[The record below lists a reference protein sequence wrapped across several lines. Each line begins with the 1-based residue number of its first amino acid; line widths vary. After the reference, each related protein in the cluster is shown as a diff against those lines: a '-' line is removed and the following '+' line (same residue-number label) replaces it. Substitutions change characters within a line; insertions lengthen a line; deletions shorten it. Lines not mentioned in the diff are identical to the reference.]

1 MTKASRLKKGFVC
14 VLALFTAV
22 CFLTLSETSH
32 ARTKDK
38 DTKKKKSSRNTSSSD
53 DDQGTSSKSKPTSKS
68 VKYVKSPDA
77 IPALIELSNQRKS
90 MIKDYADETAAYSKV
105 KSAVDD
111 NTLAKGIGMEE
122 VKARFGEPVAVDN
135 VNIEGVTKW
144 IYKPGKSDI
153 FSKDKI
159 YLVFDKEG
167 KLVETRRPQ

>member
-1 MTKASRLKKGFVC
+1 MTKASHLQKGFVC
-14 VLALFTAV
+14 VLAMFTAV
-22 CFLTLSETSH
+22 CFLTFPGTSY

-38 DTKKKKSSRNTSSSD
+38 DTKKKKSSRRTSSSNSA
-53 DDQGTSSKSKPTSKS
+53 QGTGTGSSSKP

-77 IPALIELSNQRKS
+77 IPALIELSNQRKE

-105 KSAVDD
+105 KSAVEDD
-111 NTLAKGIGMEE
+111 TLAKGIGMEE
-122 VKARFGEPVAVDN
+122 IKQRFGEPVAVDN

-144 IYKPGKSDI
+144 IYKPGRSDI